1 MKPEMYLI
9 TKDFPYGHGEDTFAG
24 AEYPYLCKAFQ
35 VSVIATEVE
44 PDTEHGRTESINAHI
59 VSVSQGIFDKIVSLL
74 RFMLEK
80 DCYTEIAAII
90 KEGKQTGRRIYRA
103 LMFGTAAETF
113 YRRLKKAT
121 GIRRDTKAVFYFY
134 WFDYKCFG
142 FAMHKHK
149 FPGIKMIARTH
160 GCDLYD
166 ERERYGKQFFQPQMD
181 DRLTK
186 LIFAAQFAK
195 NYYIRRYHKRETD
208 RYSLHRLGVSEKGIT
223 YEQRKVRKKEGLAFL
238 MVSCSHALSIKR
250 INLIIGGLSTVED
263 EDIKW
268 IHIGDGE
275 ELQALQAEAQKK
287 LGEMK
292 NIQYQFVGALTN
304 DKVLQFYRDN
314 YVGCFITT
322 TQTEGGSPVSVQE
335 ALSFGVPVIATAVGE
350 LPQMVRGNGALLSEN
365 PNKEEIGQAIRQI
378 AGNYGSEEYFSMCR
392 NSLIMFKE
400 KFDAERNFTA
410 LTKELQDIT
419 I

>member
-1 MKPEMYLI
+1 
-9 TKDFPYGHGEDTFAG
+9 
-24 AEYPYLCKAFQ
+24 
-35 VSVIATEVE
+35 
-44 PDTEHGRTESINAHI
+44 
-59 VSVSQGIFDKIVSLL
+59 
-74 RFMLEK
+74 
-80 DCYTEIAAII
+80 
-90 KEGKQTGRRIYRA
+90 
-103 LMFGTAAETF
+103 
-113 YRRLKKAT
+113 
-121 GIRRDTKAVFYFY
+121 
-134 WFDYKCFG
+134 
-142 FAMHKHK
+142 
-149 FPGIKMIARTH
+149 
-160 GCDLYD
+160 
-166 ERERYGKQFFQPQMD
+166 
-181 DRLTK
+181 
-186 LIFAAQFAK
+186 
-195 NYYIRRYHKRETD
+195 
-208 RYSLHRLGVSEKGIT
+208 
-223 YEQRKVRKKEGLAFL
+223 